1 MRKIGVVTIG
11 QSPRSDVVPE
21 ISRLVCGANNLRE
34 VTFLEKGA
42 LDGLASDE
50 ITSLSPRAGKDFLV
64 TRLRNGTEV
73 TVDKNLIRPRL
84 GQAISEL
91 DREGADVIA
100 LLCSGEFA
108 PFHSESPLIIPA
120 RLLSGVLSSIF
131 LSGKLG
137 VMVPSEKQVGVA
149 TEAYQRLGFS
159 PIGVGASPYGEKEAI
174 TGAANRLKEEVALV
188 VMDCFG
194 YDLEM
199 KNQVRKITGTPVILV
214 RSLLAW
220 TLSECIQ

>member
-1 MRKIGVVTIG
+1 MRTIGVVTIG
-11 QSPRSDVVPE
+11 QSPRADVVPE
-21 ISRLVCGANNLRE
+21 IRRLVCGAYNSRE
-34 VTFLEKGA
+34 VAFLEKGA

-50 ITSLSPRAGKDFLV
+50 ITSLAPREGKDFLA

-73 TVDKNLIRPRL
+73 SVVKNLIRPRL
-84 GQAISEL
+84 EKAISEL

-100 LLCSGEFA
+100 LLCSGEFS
-108 PFHSESPLIIPA
+108 PFRSESPLIIPA
-120 RLLSGVLSSIF
+120 RLLSGVLSSI
-131 LSGKLG
+131 SINSNLG
-137 VMVPSEKQVGVA
+137 VMVPSEEQVGVA

-159 PIGVGASPYGEKEAI
+159 PMGVGASPYGPREAI
-174 TGAANRLKEEVALV
+174 IDAASRLRGEVALV

-199 KNQVRKITGTPVILV
+199 KSQVIRITGTPVILV

-220 TLSECIQ
+220 TLSECLH